1 LIKVGPR
8 WKPDCESTPSPSQ
21 KLSMTDA
28 KSLLR
33 SNIPIFCLGF
43 AVLTTNVL
51 LPTLVGMYVDVFGLP
66 VGQAGYTAA
75 SYLFGAGAGSVLVG
89 ALVLGVPTRTL
100 LLIGLSLLAVGNLLS
115 IFIPT
120 LWGILTIRFIA
131 GIGEGIGFGLVGA
144 FIARLSNPGR
154 VYGAFVVVIQ
164 VLGACTLALLPW
176 VRHEFG
182 PRMILLPVAV
192 APLCLLAILKRF
204 PELRSTLREQTAL
217 KGPVVHP
224 LAGRLW
230 LAPLATFVLY
240 VAYGGVFTYIERLG
254 VFTGINID
262 SVARLLAIGA
272 LLALGGGVLAT
283 IWAGPRAMSLKIG
296 GALLIMTT
304 ASWCLVS
311 GRSDLY
317 VTGMMLAFL
326 VWAFFAANL
335 MTLPLLVDRSGR
347 LGAASMGAMQWGMAA
362 GPAAAGAFV
371 DEKNVAVIGL
381 TATVG
386 FCVGLLLLLPVI
398 RQVRANSTHSLAA
411 GAPPS
416 ASRAA

>member
-1 LIKVGPR
+1 MISADSRTL
-8 WKPDCESTPSPSQ
+8 
-21 KLSMTDA
+21 
-28 KSLLR
+28 LLR
-33 SNIPIFCLGF
+33 SIPILCLGF

-51 LPTLVGMYVDVFGLP
+51 LPAVVGMYVDVFGLS

-89 ALVLGVPTRTL
+89 ALVLRVHTRSL
-100 LLIGLSLLAVGNLLS
+100 LLIGLGLLAAGNLLS
-115 IFIPT
+115 IVIPT
-120 LWGILTIRFIA
+120 LWGILAIRFIA

-154 VYGAFVVVIQ
+154 VYGAFVVVMQI
-164 VLGACTLALLPW
+164 LGGCTLALLPW
-176 VRHEFG
+176 VRHQFG
-182 PRMILLPVAV
+182 PQMILLPVGL
-192 APLCLLAILKRF
+192 APLCVVAILGKF
-204 PELRSTLREQTAL
+204 PQLRSTTREQGAL
-217 KGPVVHP
+217 QRPVGGS
-224 LAGRLW
+224 LEGRLW

-254 VFTGINID
+254 VFTGFNID

-272 LLALGGGVLAT
+272 LLALGGGALAT
-283 IWAGPRAMSLKIG
+283 VWAGPRAMTLKIC
-296 GALLIMTT
+296 GALLIMTG

-317 VTGMMLAFL
+317 VTGLMLAFL

-347 LGAASMGAMQWGMAA
+347 LGAAAMGAMQWGMAV
-362 GPAAAGAFV
+362 GPAAAGAFLS
-371 DEKNVAVIGL
+371 EKNVAVIGV

-386 FCVGLLLLLPVI
+386 FCVGMLLLLPVI
-398 RQVRANSTHSLAA
+398 RQVRETSAEYPATGKPLSASSLA
-411 GAPPS
+411 
-416 ASRAA
+416 